1 MKPAI
6 HSSILAET
14 THGRAP
20 QSGEALPLK
29 RLMSGLTML
38 AAAMALIAASA
49 VPSHAD
55 RRSDNIAKV
64 IVGAL
69 IVGAIVNEVQKDK
82 RKPKPPVEPVDTRR
96 VPSACAIEIES
107 SSQPRPV
114 VVYGGNCLRDYGLN
128 RLPNCG
134 RSATIYGR
142 NDRLYSPDCLRDA
155 GFIVPRR

>member
-6 HSSILAET
+6 RSSILAET
-14 THGRAP
+14 THGRS
-20 QSGEALPLK
+20 QSGEAMPLK
-29 RLMSGLTML
+29 RLLGGLTML
-38 AAAMALIAASA
+38 AAAVALIAASA

-82 RKPKPPVEPVDTRR
+82 RKPPVHPVDSRR
-96 VPSACAIEIES
+96 VPGACAIEIES
-107 SSQPRPV
+107 ASQPRPV
-114 VVYGGNCLRDYGLN
+114 VVYGGTCLREYGLT
-128 RLPNCG
+128 RLPACG

-142 NDRLYSPDCLRDA
+142 AERLYSPDCLRGA
-155 GFIVPRR
+155 GFSVPRR